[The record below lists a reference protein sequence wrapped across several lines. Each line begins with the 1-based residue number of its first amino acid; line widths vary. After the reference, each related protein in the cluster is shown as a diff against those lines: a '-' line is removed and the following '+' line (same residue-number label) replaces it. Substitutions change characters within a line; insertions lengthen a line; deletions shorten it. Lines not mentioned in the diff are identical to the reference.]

1 MLGGVALPRRWERQ
15 GEGRSLS
22 ALFLIGLGALGSC
35 VSELLPQMCLTH
47 TCLKSSL
54 ACQSLHIKV
63 ASPLLAPSWI
73 HFSQIPLI

>member
-63 ASPLLAPSWI
+63 AELDSL
-73 HFSQIPLI
+73 FSNSTYMS